1 MRKKVK
7 VMESVTL
14 KKSINWER
22 ILGSTPKIKNCKIII
37 FGDNSEKEMTMTRI
51 VKIKIG
57 DQEYI
62 LNHYI
67 SEELEEIEIKNNRA
81 LLLLKLKYDK
91 KNNELN
97 KQLNYDFTEVITYF
111 LVEFFGNRLK
121 DDKEFKDIKEY
132 LNKYEEISLDI
143 SENSI

>member
-1 MRKKVK
+1 
-7 VMESVTL
+7 MESVTL

-67 SEELEEIEIKNNRA
+67 SKEVEEIEIKNNRT
-81 LLLLKLKYDK
+81 LLLLEIKYNK
-91 KNNELN
+91 KTKIGT
-97 KQLNYDFTEVITYF
+97 KQVNYDFAEVITYF
-111 LVEFFGNRLK
+111 LYEFFS
-121 DDKEFKDIKEY
+121 DKLENDKQFKDIKEY
-132 LNKYEEISLDI
+132 LKKYEEISLDI

>member
-1 MRKKVK
+1 
-7 VMESVTL
+7 MESVTL

-67 SEELEEIEIKNNRA
+67 SKEVEEIEIKNNRT
-81 LLLLKLKYDK
+81 LLLLEIKYNK
-91 KNNELN
+91 KTKIGT
-97 KQLNYDFTEVITYF
+97 KQVNYDFAEVITYF
-111 LVEFFGNRLK
+111 LYEFFS
-121 DDKEFKDIKEY
+121 DKLENEKQYKEIKEY
-132 LNKYEEISLDI
+132 LKKYEEISLDI